1 MIATAQGSD
10 GSERSEGRAQSVR
23 LPISRL
29 QRAVIDNLER
39 SDSTVVRATMAL
51 TVDASRLF
59 GFREHLAAR
68 ALAVEQIRPTY
79 SDVLLAILGRT
90 LVRHPRIRTTID
102 GDEWVEHQQIDISL
116 AVAADDGMLYVP
128 VVRDCDTCTVQELSQ
143 QRSELVARA
152 RSGRTKSADSRG
164 GCFALTNV
172 GGLLPLEVGTPVIN
186 KGQSAI
192 LGVGQIADGVL
203 AVDGVPVVR
212 RVLRVFLSIDHRVID
227 GASASRFLTDV
238 KSGLEDPAEVLRGCS

>member
-1 MIATAQGSD
+1 
-10 GSERSEGRAQSVR
+10 VR
-23 LPISRL
+23 RPISRL

-51 TVDASRLF
+51 TVDASRLV
-59 GFREHLAAR
+59 GFREQLVER
-68 ALAVEQIRPTY
+68 ALAEDKVRPTY
-79 SDVLLAILGRT
+79 SDVLLAVLGRT
-90 LVRHPRIRTTID
+90 LVAHPVIRTTID
-102 GDEWVEHQQIDISL
+102 EDDWVEHKQIDISL

-143 QRSELVARA
+143 QRSEIVARA
-152 RSGRTKSADSRG
+152 RNGRAKPSDSRG
-164 GCFALTNV
+164 GCFTLTNV

-203 AVDGVPVVR
+203 AVDGAPVVR
-212 RVLRVFLSIDHRVID
+212 RILRVFLSIDHRVID
-227 GASASRFLTDV
+227 GASASRFLADV
-238 KSGLEDPAEVLRGCS
+238 KSGLEDPAAVLKDARDR